1 MYQPLKENDSFCSN
15 PSHGSDFHEDIFLNQ
30 MPAKIEKFETT
41 ITITAD
47 DSLYGLALKYNLK

>member
-1 MYQPLKENDSFCSN
+1 MYQPLKETDSFCSN
-15 PSHGSDFHEDIFLNQ
+15 PSHGSEFHEDIFPSQ
-30 MPAKIEKFETT
+30 IQAKSDKFETI